1 METEG
6 KVDYD
11 SVERPNHYNQG
22 NVECIDAIES
32 AVATLSGYEGY
43 LIGNAIKYLWRWKI
57 KNGKEDLLKARWHL
71 EKLIQK
77 LEGGD
82 DVL

>member
-6 KVDYD
+6 KVVYD
-11 SVERPNHYNQG
+11 SVERPRHYNQG
-22 NVECIDAIES
+22 KVECIDAIES

-57 KNGKEDLLKARWHL
+57 KNGKEDLLKARWYL
-71 EKLIQK
+71 DKLITDSE
-77 LEGGD
+77 EG
-82 DVL
+82 